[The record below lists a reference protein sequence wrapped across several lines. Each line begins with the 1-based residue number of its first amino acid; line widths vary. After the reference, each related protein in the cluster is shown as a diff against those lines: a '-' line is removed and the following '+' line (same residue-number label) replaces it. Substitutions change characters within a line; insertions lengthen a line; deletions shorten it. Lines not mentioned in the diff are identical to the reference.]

1 MKAEIWF
8 FFTPDGQSEV
18 TVLNRESA
26 QNLAK
31 MMSENLR
38 HLWKVRKNKSNTVS
52 TVADCGEL
60 FGAPALDDHEES
72 IFKAQDTFAKDFEMS
87 LAQEAPKELPTPMPV
102 PKKVPRTSA
111 SKDNRRYERFDV
123 RLRVVLIAGTR
134 SFRTFSKNISH
145 GGMCFEHVVPK
156 DLLGKDCRVIVGSA
170 DLKENLEFDARLAGD
185 PNNPR
190 AIEFKSG
197 RDQFLAKLDCWLK
210 DLKQAA

>member
-8 FFTPDGQSEV
+8 FFTPDGQSEI

-31 MMSENLR
+31 MMSDNLS

-60 FGAPALDDHEES
+60 FGATSVDDHDDS
-72 IFKAQDTFAKDFEMS
+72 IFKAQEIFAKDFELS
-87 LAQEAPKELPTPMPV
+87 ISQDEPKELPAPT
-102 PKKVPRTSA
+102 PKKVARSSSA
-111 SKDNRRYERFDV
+111 KDNRKFERFDV
-123 RLRVVLIAGTR
+123 RLRVVLIAGSR

-185 PNNPR
+185 PQNPR

-197 RDQFLAKLDCWLK
+197 RDQFLSKLDGWLS
-210 DLKQAA
+210 DLKRAA

>member
-8 FFTPDGQSEV
+8 FFTPDGQSEI

-31 MMSENLR
+31 MMSDNLK

-60 FGAPALDDHEES
+60 FGATSVDDHDDS
-72 IFKAQDTFAKDFEMS
+72 IFKAQEIFAKDFELS
-87 LAQEAPKELPTPMPV
+87 ISQDEPKELPAPT
-102 PKKVPRTSA
+102 PKKVARSSSA
-111 SKDNRRYERFDV
+111 KDNRKFERFDV
-123 RLRVVLIAGTR
+123 RLRVVLISGSR

-185 PNNPR
+185 PQNPR

-197 RDQFLAKLDCWLK
+197 RDQFLSKLDGWLS
-210 DLKQAA
+210 DLKRAA